1 MYILIPMA
9 FVYDQYPIPAIAF
22 LCSTCKKCFSRSP
35 SRKVNKSCWLLK
47 QWIVKWYYTNS
58 DASEI
63 LTMRQRGNEQ
73 SRKIGSFGR
82 VFEEV
87 KCRTKKRK
95 KITKKRRKNFN
106 GNQEWKCHMGLP
118 QKYRRLG
125 FETNVSVLRLEF
137 KG

>member
-73 SRKIGSFGR
+73 SRKIGSVGR

-95 KITKKRRKNFN
+95 KITKKKKEEKTLMEIKSENATWGCRRNTAA
-106 GNQEWKCHMGLP
+106 W
-118 QKYRRLG
+118 
-125 FETNVSVLRLEF
+125 VLKQMF
-137 KG
+137 QF